1 MPEIQPWEEQL
12 AWGDEFDE
20 KEAPGKKAS
29 ERIVREEEQQEVFEW
44 GDAEQVLAPFHLYK
58 PQVEPSSGGQY
69 SNGNSDSNH
78 DNSVDREAMPF
89 VTTRK
94 KRRKSDTSAMLRGLR
109 AETNSSYSESQRGK
123 LPTMKGIRATHSK
136 RSSSGRSNTGTS
148 EAMVSAVYIVEAGPI
163 TYKSARKSDEGA
175 NGRRVSTL
183 SMHLGRR
190 IRCSCSVIR
199 YQKRRKQSLGNSFHS
214 ASSIWLGKY

>member
-1 MPEIQPWEEQL
+1 MISHDVIFEESTSYYNTSNTVGQESRLYYVPEIQAWEEQL

-20 KEAPGKKAS
+20 KEAPVEKAP

-58 PQVEPSSGGQY
+58 PQVESYSGGQS
-69 SNGNSDSNH
+69 SNGNSDGDNE
-78 DNSVDREAMPF
+78 NSVDREEMPF

-109 AETNSSYSESQRGK
+109 VETNSSYWESQRGK
-123 LPTMKGIRATHSK
+123 LPTMKGTRTTHSK
-136 RSSSGRSNTGTS
+136 RSGSGRSNTGTS
-148 EAMVSAVYIVEAGPI
+148 EAMLSAVYIVEAGPI

-175 NGRRVSTL
+175 NGRRLSTL

-190 IRCSCSVIR
+190 IKC
-199 YQKRRKQSLGNSFHS
+199 
-214 ASSIWLGKY
+214 